1 MKNSFLNFFCGGK
14 AASRKQHEP
23 RFLHLCK
30 DCRDGALY
38 NPVILFNRTEFPV
51 QTPYSLTFNSLLK

>member
-1 MKNSFLNFFCGGK
+1 MKNSFLNSFCGGK

-30 DCRDGALY
+30 DCRGEALY

-51 QTPYSLTFNSLLK
+51 QTSFCG